1 MISRKRP
8 TLSRLEEA
16 KERIE
21 AWRLDYNE
29 SRPHQAPQENREA
42 GVRQVHDAKTAL
54 IGCGDFFFNSQ
65 AAVLKR
71 L

>member
-1 MISRKRP
+1 VKP
-8 TLSRLEEA
+8 A
-16 KERIE
+16 C
-21 AWRLDYNE
+21 
-29 SRPHQAPQENREA
+29 
-42 GVRQVHDAKTAL
+42 RQVHDAKTAL